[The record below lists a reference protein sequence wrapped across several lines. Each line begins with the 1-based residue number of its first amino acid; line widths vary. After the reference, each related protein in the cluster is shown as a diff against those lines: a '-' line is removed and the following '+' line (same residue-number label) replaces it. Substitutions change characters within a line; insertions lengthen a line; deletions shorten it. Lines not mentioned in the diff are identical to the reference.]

1 MSSRTEKLARHTSY
15 RIGGKADLFV
25 TCHSYHS
32 LRRTIEVLAR
42 ERVPWV
48 IIGKGSN
55 LLVAD
60 AGYRGA
66 VITLGSEFSRFVV
79 GEDGCTI
86 TVGAGAILAR
96 LVNEALSRELTG
108 LEFAVGIPG
117 TVGGAIS
124 MNAGSRTEW
133 IGSLVR
139 DVVTYKPGEGIRHYS
154 GDADRRGGTALC
166 GLPHDEIVLEATL
179 ELGQATKDDI
189 RARMERALTRRRR
202 TQPLGV
208 PSCGSVFRNP
218 PDRAVGAMIE
228 ECGLKGFC
236 QGGAEVSSVHANFIV
251 NKGAATRGRRCGGH
265 PPCAREGKGDVWGRA
280 SAGSQVPRLLRR
292 QSPRIVAHPRRARAR
307 PRPVPPRLHRQRP
320 RARGPRPTKAASR
333 PACQAARDGQGGAC
347 GARPA
352 PGVKGRAKAAEVHR
366 GEDRRRHQGRWQGPR
381 PSPSPNAPLKQAV
394 PRGQDPPLPSFP
406 RLSSPKT
413 GAVAGSKKGR
423 VGRHGFRGVR
433 CGWPCRPHP
442 AAQDQSRQG
451 PHRHR
456 RRICALPR
464 RLHPGQFTVVR
475 RNGHPGQG
483 FRPC

>member
-1 MSSRTEKLARHTSY
+1 M
-15 RIGGKADLFV
+15 

-66 VITLGSEFSRFVV
+66 VITLGREFSRFVV

-154 GDADRRGGTALC
+154 GEQIAWGYRLC
-166 GLPHDEIVLEATL
+166 DLPHDEIVLEATL
-179 ELGQATKDDI
+179 ELEQATKDDI

-208 PSCGSVFRNP
+208 PSCGSVFKNP

-251 NKGAATRGRRCGGH
+251 NKGAATAADVEAVIRH
-265 PPCAREGKGDVWGRA
+265 VHAKVRE
-280 SAGSQVPRLLRR
+280 
-292 QSPRIVAHPRRARAR
+292 
-307 PRPVPPRLHRQRP
+307 
-320 RARGPRPTKAASR
+320 TY
-333 PACQAARDGQGGAC
+333 
-347 GARPA
+347 
-352 PGVKGRAKAAEVHR
+352 GVELQPEVKF
-366 GEDRRRHQGRWQGPR
+366 
-381 PSPSPNAPLKQAV
+381 L
-394 PRGQDPPLPSFP
+394 
-406 RLSSPKT
+406 
-413 GAVAGSKKGR
+413 
-423 VGRHGFRGVR
+423 GF
-433 CGWPCRPHP
+433 
-442 AAQDQSRQG
+442 
-451 PHRHR
+451 
-456 RRICALPR
+456 
-464 RLHPGQFTVVR
+464 
-475 RNGHPGQG
+475 
-483 FRPC
+483 